1 MKTGKKVLLITYYWP
16 PSGGA
21 GVHRWL
27 RFSSFFAEQGIEL
40 TVYCPN
46 DAAWP
51 AIDKELEKQVHP
63 NIREIRSSIFEP
75 HKYLSGGGP
84 GVGLSEKKKPNLF
97 KRFTIWVRGN
107 LFIPDSRV
115 FWIRPSVRRLKKL
128 LREEKDFDCII
139 STGPPHSTHLIAL
152 ALKKE
157 FGIKWIADF
166 RDPWTQIDFY
176 EQLNIGKSADKKQHR
191 LEEEVLRTADEIVTV
206 SKGCAEGL
214 EAIAKRPIE
223 VISNGFTFPEF
234 EAKKI
239 DNNGNFV
246 ISHFGSMPS
255 SRNPEFLWRVLSEIC
270 SENSEFAA
278 KLKLELT
285 GTVDFEVRKSLESAG
300 LLSYVQFNDPIGH
313 AESIEK
319 QRESALLLLIANTTG
334 NVKGILTGKFFEYLG
349 AKRPIL
355 ATGARDSDLAE
366 AMTHTKA
373 GFFATSDSNVDLKRF
388 VLDSFDSFAKGELV
402 GSAVNLDDYN
412 SRNLADRF
420 IELIAR

>member
-1 MKTGKKVLLITYYWP
+1 MKKGKKVLLISYYWP

-27 RFSSFFAEQGIEL
+27 RFSHFFAEQGIDFY
-40 TVYCPN
+40 VYCPK

-51 AIDKELEKQVHP
+51 AIDHDLQRQVHP
-63 NIREIRSSIFEP
+63 EIREIRSNIFEP

-84 GVGLSEKKKPNLF
+84 GVGLSEQKKPNAF
-97 KRFTIWVRGN
+97 KRFTVWVRGN

-115 FWIRPSVRRLKKL
+115 FWIRPSVKRLKKL
-128 LREEKDFDCII
+128 LRSEGDFDCII

-157 FGIKWIADF
+157 FGIRWIADF

-176 EQLNIGKSADKKQHR
+176 EQLKIGKSADKKQHR
-191 LEEEVLRTADEIVTV
+191 LEAEVLRTADEIVTV

-214 EAIAKRPIE
+214 EEIAKRTVH

-234 EAKKI
+234 EAKQL
-239 DNNGNFV
+239 DSNNTFT
-246 ISHFGSMPS
+246 ISHFGSMPT
-255 SRNPEFLWRVLSEIC
+255 SRNPTFLWQILSEIC

-285 GTVDFEVRKSLESAG
+285 GTVDFEVRQALEHAG
-300 LLSYVQFNDPIGH
+300 LLKYVQFNDPIGH
-313 AESIEK
+313 TESIEK
-319 QRESALLLLIANTTG
+319 QRESALLLLIANTSG

-355 ATGARDSDLAE
+355 ATGAEDSDLEE
-366 AMTHTKA
+366 AMAHTQA
-373 GFFATSDSNVDLKRF
+373 GFFATPAKKSELKRF
-388 VLDSFDSFAKGELV
+388 LLDSFSSFMKGELI
-402 GSAVNLDDYN
+402 GSAVNLEDYN
-412 SRNLADRF
+412 SGSLAKRF
-420 IELIAR
+420 IKLL